1 MSLII
6 NTNVMALNAQ
16 RNLSSTNIKLGRA
29 LEKLSSGLRINRA
42 ADDAAGLA
50 ISEKMRSQIRGMR
63 QGSRNAQ
70 DGISMIQT
78 AEGAMSE
85 VHELLQRMREL
96 AVQAGNSTLSTQD
109 RTAIGAEVES
119 LKNEVDNIA
128 NRVTFNGLSLLTGSL
143 ATANAGTGTAA
154 VGTALATGGAAVISA
169 VDVTGAKPGA
179 TYTLTRVGAAGAGT
193 ALRLSNNLDSI
204 LIDATP
210 DATVGADG
218 VMSFNFA
225 GGGHNLKISVTG
237 AAAKTGANVL
247 DDLTGLTVITSPGS
261 GGATFRV
268 GADVGQDISV
278 TFTDIRTTN
287 LGGGTKISTIV
298 TDDQNVSTIAK
309 ANTLLGSI
317 DTAVV
322 EVSAQ
327 RAKLGAAQNQMEAA
341 VNSLGV
347 VVENL
352 SASESR
358 IRDADIAEVSSELTA
373 RQIMQQAGV
382 AVLSQ
387 ANTSSQSVLRL
398 LQQ

>member
-6 NTNVMALNAQ
+6 NTNVMAINAQ
-16 RNLSSTNIKLGRA
+16 RNLAGTNLKLGRA

-109 RTAIGAEVES
+109 RTAIGAEIQS
-119 LKNEVDNIA
+119 LKTEIDNIA

-143 ATANAGTGTAA
+143 ATLNAGTGTAA
-154 VGTALATGGAAVISA
+154 VGTALTTGATAVISA
-169 VDVTGAKPGA
+169 VDVTSASPGA

-193 ALRLSNNLDSI
+193 ALRLSNNLDSV
-204 LIDATP
+204 LVDLTADATI
-210 DATVGADG
+210 GADG
-218 VMSFNFA
+218 TMILNFA
-225 GGGHNLKISVTG
+225 GGGHNLQLSLSG
-237 AAAKTGANVL
+237 AAGKTAANVY
-247 DDLTGLTVITSPGS
+247 DDLNGLTVITAAGS

-268 GADVGQDISV
+268 GADVGQDINV

-287 LGGGTKISTIV
+287 LGGATKISTIV
-298 TDDQNVSTIAK
+298 TNDQNVSTITK

-358 IRDADIAEVSSELTA
+358 IRDADIAQVSSELTA

-387 ANTSSQSVLRL
+387 ANSSSQSVLRL

>member
-6 NTNVMALNAQ
+6 NTNVMAINAQ
-16 RNLSSTNIKLGRA
+16 RNLAGTNLKLGRA

-109 RTAIGAEVES
+109 RTAIGAEIQS
-119 LKNEVDNIA
+119 LKTEIDNIA
-128 NRVTFNGLSLLTGSL
+128 NRVTFNGLSLLTGAL
-143 ATANAGTGTAA
+143 ATLNAGTGTAA
-154 VGTALATGGAAVISA
+154 VGTALATGATAVISA
-169 VDVTGAKPGA
+169 VDVSAATPGA
-179 TYTLTRVGAAGAGT
+179 TYTLSRVGGAGAGT

-204 LIDATP
+204 LIDVTA
-210 DATVGADG
+210 DATIGADG
-218 VMSFNFA
+218 TMILSFN
-225 GGGHNLKISVTG
+225 GGGHSLKLTLSG
-237 AAAKTGANVL
+237 AAGKTAANVY
-247 DDLTGLTVITSPGS
+247 DDLNALTVITAAGS

-309 ANTLLGSI
+309 ANTMLGSI

-358 IRDADIAEVSSELTA
+358 IRDADIAQVSSELTA

-387 ANTSSQSVLRL
+387 ANSTSQNVLRL

>member
-6 NTNVMALNAQ
+6 NTNVMAINAQ
-16 RNLSSTNIKLGRA
+16 RNLSGTNIKLGRA

-109 RTAIGAEVES
+109 RTAIGAEIQS
-119 LKNEVDNIA
+119 LKTEIDNIA

-143 ATANAGTGTAA
+143 ATLNAGTGTAA
-154 VGTALATGGAAVISA
+154 VGTALATGATAVISQ
-169 VDVTGAKPGA
+169 VDISQAKPGA
-179 TYTLTRVGAAGAGT
+179 TYTLTSAGGN
-193 ALRLSNNLDSI
+193 LRLSNDLDSI
-204 LIDATP
+204 LIDVAP
-210 DATVGADG
+210 DATIGADG
-218 VMSFNFA
+218 VMTFNFA
-225 GGGHNLKISVTG
+225 GGGHNLQLVVTG
-237 AAAKTGANVL
+237 AAAKTGAQVIG
-247 DDLTGLTVITSPGS
+247 DLNGLTVITAAGS

-287 LGGGTKISTIV
+287 LGGATKISTIV
-298 TDDQNVSTIAK
+298 TDDQNVSTITK

-322 EVSAQ
+322 EVSGQ

-358 IRDADIAEVSSELTA
+358 IRDADIAAVSSELTA

-387 ANTSSQSVLRL
+387 ANASSQSVLRL
-398 LQQ
+398 LNQ